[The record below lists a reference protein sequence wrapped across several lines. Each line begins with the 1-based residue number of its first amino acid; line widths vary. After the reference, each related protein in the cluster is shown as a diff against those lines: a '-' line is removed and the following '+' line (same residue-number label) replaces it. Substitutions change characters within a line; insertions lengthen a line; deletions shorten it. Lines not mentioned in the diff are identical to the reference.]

1 MVKVAA
7 LFLLAIVALALIGRL
22 RLPGAHGGRK
32 SGRKCPACGRYR
44 IGPGPCPCGKDGRA

>member
-1 MVKVAA
+1 MVKIVA

-22 RLPGAHGGRK
+22 RRPGPRGDKA

-44 IGPGPCPCGKDGRA
+44 IGPGPCPCGKGGRA